1 MKPLEKQW
9 SMKPVP
15 SAESVLGFQNAINA
29 SGPLATLLMQ
39 REIRDFESARLF
51 FNPKLERLHPPFLM
65 KDMQVAVDRITKAI
79 NTDEHIL
86 VYGDYDVDGTTAV
99 SLLYSFLLEHCPN
112 VSYYIPDRYGEGYGV
127 SLKGIDF
134 AEDND
139 VSLMI
144 ALDCG
149 IKAVDQ
155 VDYAAGKNIDF
166 IICDHHLP
174 GKSIPK
180 AVAILNPLQ
189 SDCTYPDKYLSG
201 CGIGFK
207 LAQALTQAWDLDKHE
222 PYKYLDLVAIA
233 AACDIVP
240 LIGENRV
247 LCHFGIQLIEEAMR
261 PGLKL
266 LLENAGRLVDGRLK
280 KDLTIGDI
288 VFAIGP
294 RINAA
299 GRMEHGQLAVEL
311 LTSTTTKAA
320 EIPASRVNENN
331 TTRREVD
338 KQMLEQALAMVQ
350 ELNENTVST
359 VLFDP
364 NWHKG
369 VVGIVASRVQDVRY
383 RPTIILTEA
392 EGMATGS
399 ARSVEGFDVHAAIES
414 CADLLDTYGGH
425 RAAAGLT
432 MKLENLEEF
441 RDRFE
446 AAVDA
451 VIDPSQ
457 LIPSIPIDLELKLHQ
472 INMRFYNSMNRMAPF
487 GPENMRPVFVSH
499 NLKDTK
505 RSKKV
510 GDGSHLKLEVCQSGV
525 EAQLIRGIAFGLGHM
540 LDEIEDREFSAVYTL
555 EINEFNGVKSL
566 ELMVRDIKVSA
577 S

>member
-99 SLLYSFLLEHCPN
+99 SLLYSFLLEHYPN

-311 LTSTTTKAA
+311 ITSTTTKAA

>member
-99 SLLYSFLLEHCPN
+99 SLLYSFLLEHYPN

-149 IKAVDQ
+149 IKAVEQ

-266 LLENAGRLVDGRLK
+266 LLENAGR
-280 KDLTIGDI
+280 
-288 VFAIGP
+288 
-294 RINAA
+294 
-299 GRMEHGQLAVEL
+299 
-311 LTSTTTKAA
+311 
-320 EIPASRVNENN
+320 
-331 TTRREVD
+331 
-338 KQMLEQALAMVQ
+338 
-350 ELNENTVST
+350 
-359 VLFDP
+359 
-364 NWHKG
+364 
-369 VVGIVASRVQDVRY
+369 
-383 RPTIILTEA
+383 
-392 EGMATGS
+392 
-399 ARSVEGFDVHAAIES
+399 
-414 CADLLDTYGGH
+414 
-425 RAAAGLT
+425 
-432 MKLENLEEF
+432 
-441 RDRFE
+441 
-446 AAVDA
+446 
-451 VIDPSQ
+451 
-457 LIPSIPIDLELKLHQ
+457 
-472 INMRFYNSMNRMAPF
+472 
-487 GPENMRPVFVSH
+487 
-499 NLKDTK
+499 
-505 RSKKV
+505 
-510 GDGSHLKLEVCQSGV
+510 
-525 EAQLIRGIAFGLGHM
+525 
-540 LDEIEDREFSAVYTL
+540 
-555 EINEFNGVKSL
+555 
-566 ELMVRDIKVSA
+566 
-577 S
+577 

>member
-99 SLLYSFLLEHCPN
+99 SLLYSFLLEHYPN

>member
-1 MKPLEKQW
+1 
-9 SMKPVP
+9 
-15 SAESVLGFQNAINA
+15 
-29 SGPLATLLMQ
+29 
-39 REIRDFESARLF
+39 
-51 FNPKLERLHPPFLM
+51 
-65 KDMQVAVDRITKAI
+65 
-79 NTDEHIL
+79 
-86 VYGDYDVDGTTAV
+86 
-99 SLLYSFLLEHCPN
+99 
-112 VSYYIPDRYGEGYGV
+112 
-127 SLKGIDF
+127 
-134 AEDND
+134 
-139 VSLMI
+139 
-144 ALDCG
+144 
-149 IKAVDQ
+149 
-155 VDYAAGKNIDF
+155 
-166 IICDHHLP
+166 
-174 GKSIPK
+174 
-180 AVAILNPLQ
+180 
-189 SDCTYPDKYLSG
+189 
-201 CGIGFK
+201 
-207 LAQALTQAWDLDKHE
+207 
-222 PYKYLDLVAIA
+222 
-233 AACDIVP
+233 
-240 LIGENRV
+240 
-247 LCHFGIQLIEEAMR
+247 
-261 PGLKL
+261 
-266 LLENAGRLVDGRLK
+266 
-280 KDLTIGDI
+280 
-288 VFAIGP
+288 
-294 RINAA
+294 
-299 GRMEHGQLAVEL
+299 
-311 LTSTTTKAA
+311 
-320 EIPASRVNENN
+320 
-331 TTRREVD
+331 
-338 KQMLEQALAMVQ
+338 VQ

>member
-1 MKPLEKQW
+1 
-9 SMKPVP
+9 
-15 SAESVLGFQNAINA
+15 
-29 SGPLATLLMQ
+29 
-39 REIRDFESARLF
+39 
-51 FNPKLERLHPPFLM
+51 
-65 KDMQVAVDRITKAI
+65 
-79 NTDEHIL
+79 
-86 VYGDYDVDGTTAV
+86 
-99 SLLYSFLLEHCPN
+99 
-112 VSYYIPDRYGEGYGV
+112 
-127 SLKGIDF
+127 
-134 AEDND
+134 
-139 VSLMI
+139 MI

>member
-9 SMKPVP
+9 APKPVP
-15 SAESVLGFQNAINA
+15 IEDDVRRFQSAINA

-65 KDMQVAVDRITKAI
+65 KDMQIAVDRITEAI
-79 NTDEHIL
+79 SKEEHIL

-99 SLLYSFLLEHCPN
+99 SLLYSFLLEHYPN

-139 VSLMI
+139 VTLMI

-149 IKAVDQ
+149 IKAVEQ
-155 VDYAAGKNIDF
+155 VDYALGKNIDF

-174 GKSIPK
+174 GKKIPK

-189 SDCTYPDKYLSG
+189 SDCSYPDKYLSG

-207 LAQALTQAWDLDKHE
+207 LAQALAKSWDLDKEE

-240 LIGENRV
+240 LIGENRI
-247 LCHFGIQLIEEAMR
+247 LCHFGIQLIEDAMR

-320 EIPASRVNENN
+320 ESPAIRVNENN
-331 TTRREVD
+331 TNRREVD
-338 KQMLEQALAMVQ
+338 KQMLEQAIAMVH
-350 ELNENTVST
+350 ELEESTVST
-359 VLFDP
+359 VLFDS

-383 RPTIILTEA
+383 RPTIILTES
-392 EGMATGS
+392 EGKATGS

-432 MKLENLEEF
+432 MKLENLAEF
-441 RDRFE
+441 RTRFE
-446 AAVDA
+446 SAVES
-451 VIDPSQ
+451 VIEPTQ
-457 LIPSIPIDLELKLHQ
+457 LFPSIAIDLELTLDQ

-510 GDGSHLKLEVCQSGV
+510 GDGSHLKLEVSQSGSGDQV
-525 EAQLIRGIAFGLGHM
+525 IRGIAFGLGHM
-540 LDEIEDREFSAVYTL
+540 LDEIKDTEFSAVYTL

-566 ELMVRDIKVSA
+566 ELMVRDIKVIA